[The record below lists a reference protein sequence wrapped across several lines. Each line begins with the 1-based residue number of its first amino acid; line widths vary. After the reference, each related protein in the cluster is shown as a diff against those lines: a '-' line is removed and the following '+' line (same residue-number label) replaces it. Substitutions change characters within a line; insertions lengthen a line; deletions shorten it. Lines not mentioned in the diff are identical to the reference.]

1 MRAINATPLRT
12 TELNLSSI
20 ATIQAENAGRIQRKE
35 YRDLNDRMSAT
46 ANHRYEILPGDFSRL
61 YRRYYRSQGI
71 NVDVK
76 PEINVNNWLEPTSP
90 SFHPTLAQAVF
101 HYAPRTE
108 KNERFELCI
117 STPEMR
123 SAAINLV
130 HRKQLILDG
139 TFGLST
145 SRLLLW
151 IAMGVDSGNHG
162 VPVALFLFSAPSGAK
177 ATHAGY
183 NTSILTKLLAAWRD
197 SFNDNFS
204 PSVAITDTD
213 TKERGALLNT
223 WPNITLLLCRFHLRQ
238 CWTNK
243 RNLLLGSKQN
253 TNFFK
258 AHVTASIRELETL

>member
-1 MRAINATPLRT
+1 M
-12 TELNLSSI
+12 
-20 ATIQAENAGRIQRKE
+20 IQMENARRVQHRE
-35 YRDLNDRMSAT
+35 YRDLKNRTPST
-46 ANHRYEILPGDFSRL
+46 ANHRYEILPSDFSRL

-76 PEINVNNWLEPTSP
+76 PEVNIDNWLDPSSP
-90 SFHPTLAQAVF
+90 SFHSSLARAVF
-101 HYAPRTE
+101 HYAPRT
-108 KNERFELCI
+108 KQMERFELCI

-123 SAAINLV
+123 SAALDLV
-130 HRKQLILDG
+130 HQKQLVLDG

-151 IAMGVDSGNHG
+151 IAMGVDNDNHG
-162 VPVALFLFSAPSGAK
+162 VPVAFFLFSAPSGSK

-183 NTSILTKLLAAWRD
+183 NTSILTKLLTAWKD
-197 SFNDNFS
+197 SFENFT

-213 TKERGALLNT
+213 TKERGALINT
-223 WPNITLLLCRFHLRQ
+223 WLTITLLLCRFHLRQ

-243 RNLLLGSKQN
+243 RNILLKSKQG

-258 AHVTASIRELETL
+258 AHVMSRIQDLDKLYVN